1 MKPLTPRNCDLR
13 DFPRMMLDITRLRS
27 SEFDTT
33 LDDAAWRAG
42 LNLWMSAWH
51 QVPAAS
57 LQNDDASLAK
67 AAGLGRDVRSW
78 KKVRAVALRGWI
90 ECDDGLLYHPVI
102 SELALEC
109 WIEKLGNRLSSGAGN
124 AKRYE
129 TTFDPAPI
137 YDEIRDAAELLKA
150 INPKSRSL
158 SKQHVHKAVKGVPP
172 GLPLGDDTEP
182 KSVPVRSQGKGR
194 EGKDRRVRTPH
205 SVLDPSICTDDAARH
220 EGATTPA
227 LRVVE
232 KEPREVRL
240 AAVASVGRGL
250 PKIVHEPP
258 AETPADMA
266 ARLRKAM
273 A

>member
-1 MKPLTPRNCDLR
+1 MKPLTPKNCDLR
-13 DFPRMMLDITRLRS
+13 DFPRMMLDITHLRS

-42 LNLWMSAWH
+42 VNLWMSSWH

-57 LQNDDASLAK
+57 LQNGDASLAK
-67 AAGLGRDVRSW
+67 AAGLGRDMRSW
-78 KKVRAVALRGWI
+78 KKVRAVAMRGWI

-102 SELALEC
+102 AELALEC

-137 YDEIRDAAELLKA
+137 YDEIRDAAALLKA
-150 INPKSRSL
+150 ISPKSRSL
-158 SKQHVHKAVKGVPP
+158 AKQHVHKAVKVLPA
-172 GLPLGDDTEP
+172 GLPVGGDQEP

-194 EGKDRRVRTPH
+194 EGKDRRVITPH
-205 SVLDPSICTDDAARH
+205 SVIDPSISTDDAARH
-220 EGATTPA
+220 EGATTPM

-232 KEPREVRL
+232 KEPLEVRK
-240 AAVASVGRGL
+240 AVVASLGRGL
-250 PKIVHEPP
+250 PKIVHTPP
-258 AETPADMA
+258 SETASQMAE
-266 ARLRKAM
+266 RLRKAM